1 MHAHALLT
9 ALSQLSTTGTVAMTA
24 VVVLGVGGLVGAIT
38 ALRGISIRVW
48 GTVAVL
54 AAATSAAIEL
64 AVWAALRPL
73 PPQLSVQSCFG
84 IAVALFGVF
93 AAAVLPLRPRGKARV
108 APAFVAAAALLAAGA
123 GVVNEDLGTFPTLG
137 AVIGH
142 RAPPGAL
149 ATDFAAVPGPQ
160 AEVQAG
166 DPVARV
172 WRRPLRSARD
182 GMLTHV
188 EIPGTVSGFSSRP
201 ALVYLPPAYLDSPR
215 AMLPVLVLVAGNPGQ
230 PDDWL
235 TLGALAGTVTSYA
248 AEHDGLAPVVVV
260 PDALGATDAVPLC
273 LDSQLGNVD
282 TYLARDVPD
291 WITGHLQVESGP
303 EHWAIGGFS
312 YGGTCSVQ
320 LAVRHPD
327 VYPTFVDISGQ
338 DEPSLGDHAS
348 TVAATFGGDESA
360 FAAVN
365 ARDLLAVTSMPQL
378 AGVFVAGSGDEEYRP
393 QQQRMFAAARS
404 AGMNVRY
411 YELPGGHSPQVWGPA
426 LARELDWV
434 AERTGLLAQ

>member
-1 MHAHALLT
+1 MCAHAVLS
-9 ALSQLSTTGTVAMTA
+9 ALSQLSMTGAVAVTA
-24 VVVLGVGGLVGAIT
+24 VLVLGVGGLAGAGT
-38 ALRGISIRVW
+38 ALRGVPIRVR
-48 GTVAVL
+48 GTVAGL
-54 AAATSAAIEL
+54 AVATSACIAV
-64 AVWAALRPL
+64 AVWLALRPL
-73 PPQLSVQSCFG
+73 PPQLSVQSFLG
-84 IAVALFGVF
+84 IAVGLFGMF
-93 AAAVLPLRPRGKARV
+93 AAAGCLLRRRGRGRV
-108 APAFVAAAALLAAGA
+108 ALALATAAALLACGA

-142 RAPPGAL
+142 RAPPGTM

-160 AEVQAG
+160 AEVQSG
-166 DPVARV
+166 DPVADV

-182 GMLTHV
+182 GVLTHV
-188 EIPGTVSGFSSRP
+188 EIPGAVSGFAPRP
-201 ALVYLPPAYLDSPR
+201 ALLYLPPAYLDSPR

-235 TLGALAGTVTSYA
+235 TLGGLAETVTSYA

-291 WITGHLQVESGP
+291 WITGHLQVENDP

-365 ARDLLAVTSMPQL
+365 ARDLLAVTTMPQL

-393 QQQRMFAAARS
+393 QQQRMFEAARA
-404 AGMNVRY
+404 AGMDARY

-434 AERTGLLAQ
+434 AERTGLHAP

>member
-1 MHAHALLT
+1 MSAHAVLS
-9 ALSQLSTTGTVAMTA
+9 ALSQLSTTGAVAVTA
-24 VVVLGVGGLVGAIT
+24 VVVLGVGGLVGACT
-38 ALRGISIRVW
+38 ALRGFSIRVW
-48 GTVAVL
+48 GAVAGI
-54 AAATSAAIEL
+54 AAATSAGIAA
-64 AVWAALRPL
+64 AVWSALRPL
-73 PPQLSVQSCFG
+73 PPQLSVQGCLG
-84 IAVALFGVF
+84 IAVGVFGVA
-93 AAAVLPLRPRGKARV
+93 AAAVCLLRSRGQGRV
-108 APAFVAAAALLAAGA
+108 MLAFATAAALLASGA
-123 GVVNEDLGTFPTLG
+123 AVVNEDLGTFPTLG

-142 RAPPGAL
+142 RAPPGMVE
-149 ATDFAAVPGPQ
+149 TDFAAVPGPQ
-160 AEVQAG
+160 REVQAG
-166 DPVARV
+166 DPVAGV
-172 WRRPLRSARD
+172 WRPPLRAARD
-182 GMLTHV
+182 GVLTHV
-188 EIPGTVSGFSSRP
+188 EIPGAVSGFAARP
-201 ALVYLPPAYLDSPR
+201 ALLYLPPAYLDSPR
-215 AMLPVLVLVAGNPGQ
+215 AVLPVLVLVAGNPGK

-235 TLGALAGTVTSYA
+235 ALGALAETVTSFA

-260 PDALGATDAVPLC
+260 PDALGATDALPLC

-291 WITGHLQVESGP
+291 WIAGHLQVDSDP

-365 ARDLLAVTSMPQL
+365 ARDVLAASTLPQL
-378 AGVFVAGSGDEEYRP
+378 AGVFVAGTDDEEYRP
-393 QQQRMFAAARS
+393 QQQRMFAAARA

-434 AERTGLLAQ
+434 AERTGLLGS

>member
-1 MHAHALLT
+1 MYANAVLS
-9 ALSQLSTTGTVAMTA
+9 ALSQVSMTGALAATA
-24 VVVLGVGGLVGAIT
+24 VVVLGVGGLVGAST
-38 ALRGISIRVW
+38 ALRGVSIRVR
-48 GTVAVL
+48 GTVAGL
-54 AAATSAAIEL
+54 AVATSACIAV
-64 AVWAALRPL
+64 AVWSALRPL
-73 PPQLSVQSCFG
+73 PPQLSVQSCLG
-84 IAVALFGVF
+84 IAVGLFGVF
-93 AAAVLPLRPRGKARV
+93 AAAVCLLRPRGRGRV
-108 APAFVAAAALLAAGA
+108 ALAFATATALLACGA

-160 AEVQAG
+160 AAVQTG
-166 DPVARV
+166 DPVASV
-172 WRRPLRSARD
+172 WRRPLRSTRD

-188 EIPGTVSGFSSRP
+188 EIPGAVSGFASRP
-201 ALVYLPPAYLDSPR
+201 ALLYLPPAYLDSPR
-215 AMLPVLVLVAGNPGQ
+215 AMLPVLVLVAGNPGK

-235 TLGALAGTVTSYA
+235 TLGALAETVTAFA

-260 PDALGATDAVPLC
+260 PDALGATDALPLC

-291 WITGHLQVESGP
+291 WIAGHLQVDNDP
-303 EHWAIGGFS
+303 EHRAIGGFS

-378 AGVFVAGSGDEEYRP
+378 AGVFVSGSGDEEYRP